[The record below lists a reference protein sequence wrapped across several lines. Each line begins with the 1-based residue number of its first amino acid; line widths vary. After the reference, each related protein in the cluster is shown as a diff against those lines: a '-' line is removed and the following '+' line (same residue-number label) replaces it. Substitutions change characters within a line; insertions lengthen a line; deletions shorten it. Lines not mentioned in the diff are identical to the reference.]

1 MTSLAVRLPVVESS
15 EMASGPRSAMRER
28 SPGRFTVIVKPTVS
42 CNLACTYC
50 YEGDPPPTKVMSFD
64 TLEHLTEQAVAH
76 VGSSRPLHFL
86 WHGGEPL
93 LAGLEFYRRAIAIQ
107 DRLKG
112 DVKISNSMQTN
123 GTLLTEEMA
132 GFFQQHGFTLG
143 FSLDGD
149 RQIHNRYRPAKGSRP
164 SFDDVMRGMAIAREY
179 KIGGTGAIAVLS
191 RATLPYIAD
200 IYAFFKR
207 TGINLQVNPLIESG
221 RGCRDDLVMDP
232 SDYGRAMV
240 QLFDRWVGDSEPPLI
255 SVEPLEEAIGS
266 RALGRTRSCTYGGSC
281 RTSYVAID
289 SMGAIYPCSRFNGD
303 SFRLGHV
310 EEGGLEAALSS
321 TIQLQLLQ
329 RQAETLP
336 GCEQCEYTPVCNGGC
351 MHNAFAVTGS
361 VMERDPYCDS
371 YHELFTHIKRRVVE
385 ALDGAAAAFSV
396 EHAQDATI
404 ILDRQVSLG
413 QIDNPV
419 LRRAIAKR
427 QTRGGW
433 CIISDHSEAW
443 PDHREHRD
451 HSESYAERYNEYSV
465 YTEYSVQYRD
475 ES

>member
-15 EMASGPRSAMRER
+15 EMASGHRSAMRER
-28 SPGRFTVIVKPTVS
+28 SPGRFTVIIKPTVS

-50 YEGDPPPTKVMSFD
+50 YEGDPPPTKVMSSD

-93 LAGLEFYRRAIAIQ
+93 LAGLEFYRRAIVIQ

-132 GFFQQHGFTLG
+132 GFFQQYGFTLG

-149 RQIHNRYRPAKGSRP
+149 QQLHDRYRPAKGSRP
-164 SFDDVMRGMAIAREY
+164 SFDDVMRGMAIAREH

-240 QLFDRWVGDSEPPLI
+240 QLFDRWVSDSEPPLI

-266 RALGRTRSCTYGGSC
+266 MALGRTRSCTYGGSC

-321 TIQLQLLQ
+321 VVQQQLLQ

-351 MHNAFAVTGS
+351 MHNAFAVTGNI
-361 VMERDPYCDS
+361 MERDPYCNS
-371 YHELFTHIKRRVVE
+371 YRELFTHIRQRVVE
-385 ALDGAAAAFSV
+385 ALDSAAASSV
-396 EHAQDATI
+396 EHAQDAAV

-413 QIDNPV
+413 RIDNPV
-419 LRRAIAKR
+419 LRRVIEKR
-427 QTRGGW
+427 QTRGGL

-443 PDHREHRD
+443 PDHREHSE
-451 HSESYAERYNEYSV
+451 HSESYADRHREYGV
-465 YTEYSVQYRD
+465 YTEYSEQYRD